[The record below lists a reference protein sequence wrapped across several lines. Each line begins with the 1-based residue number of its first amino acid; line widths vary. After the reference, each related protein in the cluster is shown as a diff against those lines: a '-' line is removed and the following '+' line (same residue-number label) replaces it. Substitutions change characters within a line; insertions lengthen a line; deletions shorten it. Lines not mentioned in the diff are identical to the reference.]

1 MGSNLAPSNETPC
14 WFICFSLEYYL
25 LGKRNDTHLVFAY
38 WIFCLKIDSWRVL
51 INLFLTVKWFMLLLC
66 RVKPKVWRFCL
77 PKVRLSAPKS
87 DVAELAYSSPEI
99 FANGGSWTKNLLYF
113 RVQLLKKFCWEKSFI
128 KTRFGDTPSHK
139 WVSQ

>member
-1 MGSNLAPSNETPC
+1 MTLLIEY
-14 WFICFSLEYYL
+14 WFICFTLEYYL

-113 RVQLLKKFCWEKSFI
+113 RVQLLKNLLGKI
-128 KTRFGDTPSHK
+128 LHK
-139 WVSQ
+139 NQIWWHSISQMSVTVVYL